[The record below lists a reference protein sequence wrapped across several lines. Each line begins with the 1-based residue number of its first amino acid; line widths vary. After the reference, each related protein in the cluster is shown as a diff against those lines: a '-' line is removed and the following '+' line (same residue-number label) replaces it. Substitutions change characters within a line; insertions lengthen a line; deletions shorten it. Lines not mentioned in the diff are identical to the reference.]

1 MQKLLSYM
9 RSACQQY
16 DMIKDGDR
24 IAVGVSGGK
33 DSMALLAAM
42 ASSFTACFEVDTPKN
57 EEPTSASEETQ
68 TQITVEVVCAEHGTQ
83 KTFTVKTDKTNVGD
97 ALIEEGLIEGEEGA
111 YGWFVTKVD
120 GEFHNFDDDGKYWA
134 LYIDGEYA
142 MTGVSSTPITA
153 GTTYTFKA
161 E

>member
-1 MQKLLSYM
+1 MKHTFFKKTLSLLVM
-9 RSACQQY
+9 L
-16 DMIKDGDR
+16 
-24 IAVGVSGGK
+24 
-33 DSMALLAAM
+33 ALLAAM
-42 ASSFTACFEVDTPKN
+42 ASSFTACSEADSKT
-57 EEPTSASEETQ
+57 TEETTSNEGQ
-68 TQITVEVVCAEHGTQ
+68 TEFTFEVVCDEHGTN

-153 GTTYTFKA
+153 GATYTFKA